1 MLSSKRCL
9 SLIPSSSYL
18 FFSLLSNVVAFKK
31 WKIFH
36 YWKVEHVLVNDY
48 WNAKHV
54 LVNEVQHTYFNIN
67 SVSFSYMSW
76 KKKHNLKKTVFFKL
90 CIFFTELLMYL
101 FHWIG
106 DNCVLSKF
114 SLPIIVFSF
123 IQISYSRFFSF
134 WRNFEK
140 HIS

>member
-1 MLSSKRCL
+1 MKDL
-9 SLIPSSSYL
+9 SLLKSD
-18 FFSLLSNVVAFKK
+18 
-31 WKIFH
+31 
-36 YWKVEHVLVNDY
+36 HVLANNY
-48 WNAKHV
+48 SNAKTCTGQWSTTYV
-54 LVNEVQHTYFNIN
+54 LQYQFCIFFLHDL
-67 SVSFSYMSW
+67 

-123 IQISYSRFFSF
+123 IQISYSYFSF
-134 WRNFEK
+134 LKKIRKAYILKRSRQTAVTINS
-140 HIS
+140 HGIVII